1 MKQEIGKT
9 VEYWK
14 IYRQVLNLYIYLGIR
29 RAILSVP
36 LNTDLTWIQL
46 KSLQGA
52 LRLTKKQRD
61 FSIFL
66 PLNRQL

>member
-46 KSLQGA
+46 KT
-52 LRLTKKQRD
+52 RLIMFTEVYRGH
-61 FSIFL
+61 
-66 PLNRQL
+66 

>member
-14 IYRQVLNLYIYLGIR
+14 IYRQVLNLYIYLGLR

-36 LNTDLTWIQL
+36 LNTNLTWIQL
-46 KSLQGA
+46 KT
-52 LRLTKKQRD
+52 RLIMWTEVYRGH
-61 FSIFL
+61 
-66 PLNRQL
+66 

>member
-29 RAILSVP
+29 RAILSFP

-46 KSLQGA
+46 KT
-52 LRLTKKQRD
+52 RLIMFTEVYRGH
-61 FSIFL
+61 
-66 PLNRQL
+66 

>member
-14 IYRQVLNLYIYLGIR
+14 IFRQVLNLYIYLGIR

-46 KSLQGA
+46 KT
-52 LRLTKKQRD
+52 RLIMFTEVYRGH
-61 FSIFL
+61 
-66 PLNRQL
+66 